1 MDRTEFSDEELVAYL
16 DGEGEY
22 APIDK
27 IKVALQTDPDL
38 AKRLNALRVDTP
50 IITQGLNACL
60 DKSKKPAFHLAQ
72 PAKTRWVMPAIA
84 ASFLVALLAFSGGQ
98 YWLEAEEREWK
109 DYVAAYQFLY
119 TTNTLSSV
127 QNSDLVKQQEL
138 DRVGAAIGKEISVSQ
153 VAEFSEVEYKR
164 AQVLAYKGKALI
176 QLTFLSSTGKPIALC
191 ILRTSKR
198 ENKTVEFSQLEGM
211 RAASWK
217 SDDYDYLLIGGED
230 EMLIERMSKIFTSNK
245 I

>member
-1 MDRTEFSDEELVAYL
+1 M
-16 DGEGEY
+16 
-22 APIDK
+22 
-27 IKVALQTDPDL
+27 
-38 AKRLNALRVDTP
+38 
-50 IITQGLNACL
+50 
-60 DKSKKPAFHLAQ
+60 
-72 PAKTRWVMPAIA
+72 
-84 ASFLVALLAFSGGQ
+84 
-98 YWLEAEEREWK
+98 
-109 DYVAAYQFLY
+109 
-119 TTNTLSSV
+119 
-127 QNSDLVKQQEL
+127 

-198 ENKTVEFSQLEGM
+198 ENKAVEFSQLEGM